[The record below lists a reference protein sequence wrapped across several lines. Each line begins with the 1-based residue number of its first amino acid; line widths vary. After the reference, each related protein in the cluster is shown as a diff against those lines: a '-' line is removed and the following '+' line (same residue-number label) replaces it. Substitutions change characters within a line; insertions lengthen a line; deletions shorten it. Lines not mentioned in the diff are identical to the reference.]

1 MINFIFVL
9 IEIEITFIMVDL
21 KEIHQDESPNLF
33 LKSHNNIERL
43 G

>member
-9 IEIEITFIMVDL
+9 IEIEIIFITVDL

-33 LKSHNNIERL
+33 LKSHNNTERL

>member
-9 IEIEITFIMVDL
+9 IEIIFITVDL